1 MCADEFDREDF
12 EETVRDIAREVGR
25 SMERAMERLDL
36 DQLAGRVGVDP
47 DHAREWV
54 DTAGGWLRSQMERLG
69 DEVASQAAQHD
80 PSAREERASEQAEP
94 RSETPSAAAPSADP
108 WRGAEPH
115 PLDLPTD
122 EQGLALA
129 ALESGRWQV
138 EPGTERLVARGD
150 GAALG
155 DALGLV
161 RELRARDW
169 ITGEGELT
177 LVGHRALARWLDSR

>member
-1 MCADEFDREDF
+1 MDEFDRENF
-12 EETVRDIAREVGR
+12 EDTVRDIAREVGR
-25 SMERAMERLDL
+25 SVERAMERFDV
-36 DQLAGRVGVDP
+36 DDVADRVGIDP

-54 DTAGGWLRSQMERLG
+54 DSASGWLRTQFERLG
-69 DEVASQAAQHD
+69 DDLAAEAARHGPAPGHDAGRQDEPASRRPAAGDD
-80 PSAREERASEQAEP
+80 PL
-94 RSETPSAAAPSADP
+94 RS
-108 WRGAEPH
+108 AEPH

-138 EPGTERLVARGD
+138 ESATGRLIVHGEGSAPS
-150 GAALG
+150 

-169 ITGEGELT
+169 INSDGLLT
-177 LVGHRALARWLDSR
+177 LAGSRALSRWLESR